1 MVKKDRINILYVYK
15 HNRSF
20 VKRDLDM
27 LRKHFKVIPCYFNLI
42 NFFRLP
48 ILTIKSDIVFIWF
61 ASYHAFI
68 ATIFA
73 KMFSKKVIVVTGG
86 YDVAGEKEINYG
98 LMRNPL
104 LKHMVKFT
112 LKNADKILA
121 VSEFNKKEIEKY
133 LRIKDAEVIYNSVDS
148 KTFMPSGKKEKMV
161 ITVGFISWE
170 NVRRKGLKTFM
181 KAARYIPEAKFL
193 VIGKAIDDSIE
204 YLKSLSSENVEF
216 TGFVS
221 DKKLLNYYQKAKVYC
236 QLSYYESFGMAP
248 AEAMLCECIPVVTD
262 RGALPEVVGDTG
274 FYVPYGDEKATAEAI
289 KKALEAPAELGKKA
303 RERIIKLFPHRMREE
318 KLVKIIEELA

>member
-1 MVKKDRINILYVYK
+1 MVRGYRVSILYVYK
-15 HNRSF
+15 HDRSF
-20 VKRDLDM
+20 VRRDLDM
-27 LRKHFKVIPCYFNLI
+27 LRNHFKVIPCYFNFI

-48 ILTIKSDIVFIWF
+48 ILMIRSDIVFIWF

-68 ATIFA
+68 TTILA
-73 KMFSKKVIVVTGG
+73 KMFSKKVIIVTGG

-98 LMRNPL
+98 LMRNVL
-104 LKHMVKFT
+104 LKRMVKYI
-112 LKNADKILA
+112 LKNVDKILA

-133 LRIKDAEVIYNSVDS
+133 LGIKDAEVIYNSVDS
-148 KTFMPSGKKEKMV
+148 KKFTPSGKKEKMV
-161 ITVGFISWE
+161 ITVGFISRE
-170 NVRRKGLKTFM
+170 NVKRKGLETFV

-193 VIGKAIDDSIE
+193 VIGRALDDSIE
-204 YLKSLSSENVEF
+204 HLKSISSENVEF

-221 DKKLLNYYQKAKVYC
+221 DGELLNYYQRAKVYC

-274 FYVPYGDEKATAEAI
+274 FYVPYGDEKATAKAI
-289 KKALEAPAELGKKA
+289 KKALEAPEELGKKA
-303 RERIIKLFPHRMREE
+303 RERIVKLFSHRMREE
-318 KLVKIIEELA
+318 RLVRTIRELV